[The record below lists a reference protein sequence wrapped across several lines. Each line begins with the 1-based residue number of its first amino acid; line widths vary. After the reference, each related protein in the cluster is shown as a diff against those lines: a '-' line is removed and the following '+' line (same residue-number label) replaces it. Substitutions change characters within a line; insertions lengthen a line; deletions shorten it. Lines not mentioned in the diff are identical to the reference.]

1 MYYKEMLSDEIL
13 KSIKRIMRSN
23 ILEDYEKC
31 VIIKSFI
38 NNLIDSK
45 DPIGVMFAFMC
56 CKAIM

>member
-1 MYYKEMLSDEIL
+1 MYCKEMLSDEIL

-38 NNLIDSK
+38 NNLIDSDFIISYEHVK
-45 DPIGVMFAFMC
+45 RRLQNE
-56 CKAIM
+56 

>member
-31 VIIKSFI
+31 VIIKNFI
-38 NNLIDSK
+38 NNLIDSDFIIAYEHIK
-45 DPIGVMFAFMC
+45 REVA
-56 CKAIM
+56 K